1 MSNKPE
7 HLTKGSQAESLA
19 ARTVSEAGLKIIQQ
33 NFNSRFGEIDL
44 ICRSGNELVFIEV
57 RYRSNSA
64 YGGAAASVTAAKQK
78 KITKAA
84 QYFILTN
91 PALGSLFMR
100 FDVIAIDAGN
110 SIEWIKGA
118 FQAAI

>member
-1 MSNKPE
+1 MSKPE

-19 ARTVSEAGLKIIQQ
+19 ARTVSEAGLKVIQQ
-33 NFNSRFGEIDL
+33 NFHSRFGEIDL
-44 ICRSGNELVFIEV
+44 ICRDGNELIFVEV
-57 RYRSNSA
+57 RYRSSA
-64 YGGAAASVTAAKQK
+64 GFGGAAASVTTAKQK

-91 PALGSLFMR
+91 PALSSLFMR

-118 FQAAI
+118 FQAAL